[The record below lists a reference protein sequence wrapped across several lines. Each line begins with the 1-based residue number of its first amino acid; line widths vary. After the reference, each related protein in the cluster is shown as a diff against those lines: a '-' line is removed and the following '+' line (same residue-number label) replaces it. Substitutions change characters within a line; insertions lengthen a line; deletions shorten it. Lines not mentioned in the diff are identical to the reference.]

1 MKTETKI
8 LFLLLFLPPAI
19 GELLSGSSPP
29 LQFFNPV
36 MLLMLVLLYGCGTL
50 LIREAM
56 VRWNL
61 QWSVIFLAVAYGI
74 VEEGLMVKSYFNPG
88 WVDMGILS
96 GYGMYL
102 GVQWTWTIM
111 LTFYHATISTL
122 IPIALIGMYWPE
134 YARVPILKK
143 RGLRL
148 ASAGLVFITLLGMV
162 FMGTWENGEMIPFA
176 PHPLLLI
183 GGTVAVAMLT
193 LLAYRYRNS
202 RVTTARFLV
211 LPPLVFGIVGFLFQ
225 ALNLILPNLLA
236 EGGTS
241 GAVTVALQLVF
252 FASALLF
259 AAHQVYHRDAT
270 WRHITALVL
279 GSLLFFILFGALQ
292 EFNPGMNPDPTQGM
306 LLVSVVSLVLLA
318 LWRRSVLKN

>member
-1 MKTETKI
+1 
-8 LFLLLFLPPAI
+8 
-19 GELLSGSSPP
+19 
-29 LQFFNPV
+29 

-88 WVDMGILS
+88 WVDMGVLS
-96 GYGMYL
+96 GYGMYF

-122 IPIALIGMYWPE
+122 IPIALVGMYWPE
-134 YARVPILKK
+134 YARVPLLKK
-143 RGLRL
+143 KGLRL
-148 ASAGLVFITLLGMV
+148 VSAGLVFIPLLGMM
-162 FMGTWENGEMIPFA
+162 FMGTWDNGKMIPFH

-183 GGTVAVAMLT
+183 GGTAVVAMLT

-202 RVTTARFLV
+202 RVTTFRFLV
-211 LPPLVFGIVGFLFQ
+211 LPQLVFGIVGFMFQ
-225 ALNLILPNLLA
+225 SLNLILPNLLA
-236 EGGTS
+236 EIGTS
-241 GAVTVALQLVF
+241 GIITIAIQLVL

-259 AAHQVYHRDAT
+259 ATHQVYHWNVT
-270 WRHITALVL
+270 KRHITALVS
-279 GSLLFFILFGALQ
+279 GSLSFFILFAVIQ
-292 EFNPGMNPDPTQGM
+292 ECNPGMNPDPTQGM
-306 LLVSVVSLVLLA
+306 LLVGVVSLVLLA
-318 LWRRSVLKN
+318 LWRRTVLKNETG